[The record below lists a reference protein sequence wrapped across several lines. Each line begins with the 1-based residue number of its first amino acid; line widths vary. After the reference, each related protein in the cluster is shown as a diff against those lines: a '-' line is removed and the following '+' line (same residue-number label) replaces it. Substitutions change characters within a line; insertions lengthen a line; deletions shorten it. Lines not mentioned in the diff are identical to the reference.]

1 MTRKTIARIP
11 SMDSKKRASTRKNA
25 ENKLKEAPDNK
36 DARHI
41 LAALDAFEDPPRMV
55 STGLLKWELQPR
67 EQKKYKFHAFHDDH
81 EVGYIFKDKN
91 HTSMDKHVYQVI
103 IKGEELPE
111 QFHHIK
117 DARVAG
123 EEAFAAQ
130 NAGNNS

>member
-11 SMDSKKRASTRKNA
+11 LMDSKKRASTRKNA
-25 ENKLKEAPDNK
+25 ENKLKEAPDNE
-36 DARHI
+36 DARRI

-91 HTSMDKHVYQVI
+91 HTSMGKHVYQVVI
-103 IKGEELPE
+103 NDQALEE

-123 EEAFAAQ
+123 EVAFSAR
-130 NAGNNS
+130 NAGTNS